1 MKIKDKLKILL
12 QLYLTFFK
20 IGIVTFGGG
29 LSQFPILERE
39 LADRKK
45 WVTSDDILDYYA
57 ISQSTPGVVAVNVA
71 EIVGY
76 KMAGVMGS
84 VVSLLAAVT
93 PSIIIITIIANLIS
107 AFDQIEWIQKAMKGI
122 NVSVAALLTYSVI
135 KFARKTVKNWWGI
148 ILFSAAFILV
158 FFLNVST
165 IWVILGSAS
174 IGLIFGIINI
184 LRNKKKL
191 KAAAENNH
199 QPEKDKNDA
208 D

>member
-1 MKIKDKLKILL
+1 MN
-12 QLYLTFFK
+12 
-20 IGIVTFGGG
+20 GNW
-29 LSQFPILERE
+29 PI
-39 LADRKK
+39 

-76 KMAGVMGS
+76 KMAGVMGA

-148 ILFSAAFILV
+148 ILFAAAFILV